1 MTLRLGNRSSS
12 RVPRSGRPEGASA
25 EGARVTTSTARVRYA
40 ETDKMGV
47 VYYANYLIWFE
58 VGRTDWLRETGWT
71 YRSMEAEGVQLP
83 VIEAH
88 CEYRQGAKYDDEVD
102 IRTRGRK
109 LSPVR
114 IQFDYEV
121 IRRADGAT
129 LATGHTVHATIDRNG
144 RPVRMPDRVKDLFA

>member
-1 MTLRLGNRSSS
+1 MTALRLGNRAAA
-12 RVPRSGRPEGASA
+12 RPPRSEPSA
-25 EGARVTTSTARVRYA
+25 APRQTISTVRTRYA

-58 VGRTDWLRETGWT
+58 VGRTDWLRETGST
-71 YRSMEAEGVQLP
+71 YRSMEEDGIQLP

-88 CEYRQGAKYDDEVD
+88 CEYRQGARYDDEVE
-102 IRTRGRK
+102 IRTTGRK

-114 IQFDYEV
+114 IQFDYQV
-121 IRRADGAT
+121 VRRADDAV
-129 LATGHTVHATIDRNG
+129 LATGHTVHATVDRSG

>member
-1 MTLRLGNRSSS
+1 M
-12 RVPRSGRPEGASA
+12 AAAA
-25 EGARVTTSTARVRYA
+25 ERVTTSAVRVRYA

-58 VGRTDWLRETGWT
+58 VGRTDWLRDTGWT
-71 YRSMEAEGVQLP
+71 YRAMEDEGIQLP

-88 CEYRQGAKYDDEVD
+88 CEYRQAARYDDDVD

-114 IQFDYEV
+114 VQFDYEAV
-121 IRRADGAT
+121 RRADGAV
-129 LATGHTVHATIDRNG
+129 LAAGHTIHATIDRGG